1 MADQQPPSAS
11 QPEATPPAAPVPA
24 ATGGSAHKRLH
35 RSRQHRIIFG
45 VCGGLA
51 DYFDVDATLVRL
63 LFVLLAFVS
72 GAGILIYLVLLIVM
86 PNEQHL
92 DSHPREAVRGTMGEV
107 ASDTRSA
114 VGSATSWT
122 KSKLGRDKQEGDTA

>member
-1 MADQQPPSAS
+1 MADQQPPSAP
-11 QPEATPPAAPVPA
+11 QPGATPPVPTPPP
-24 ATGGSAHKRLH
+24 TGGSAHKRLH
-35 RSRQHRIIFG
+35 RSRRHRIIFG

-51 DYFDVDATLVRL
+51 DYFDVDPTLVRL

-86 PNEQHL
+86 PSEQHL

-107 ASDTRSA
+107 AGDTRNA
-114 VGSATSWT
+114 VSSATDWT
-122 KSKLGRDKQEGDTA
+122 KSKLGRDKQAG